1 MVLLYIASAL
11 DVVHLSHMV
20 TLIETNWNLIREEIL
35 RWLEILRPQHRFSA
49 MPVGM

>member
-20 TLIETNWNLIREEIL
+20 NYVKSKLNAICTEL
-35 RWLEILRPQHRFSA
+35 LEVYSYMRAITVAEYIPA
-49 MPVGM
+49 

>member
-20 TLIETNWNLIREEIL
+20 NVVESNWNDIL
-35 RWLEILRPQHRFSA
+35 FEFRRLYQLMKGLSLS
-49 MPVGM
+49 

>member
-20 TLIETNWNLIREEIL
+20 TPRGIEPLL
-35 RWLEILRPQHRFSA
+35 P
-49 MPVGM
+49 G